1 MNARGLSA
9 IITIAK
15 NFDEGELLRIMNSTN
30 GIITVFAGSA
40 SRPFAQKMCDY
51 LGVELGKSTTHI
63 FSEGGIYV
71 RADESIRNKD
81 VYIVQSIGKDPNNAF
96 TELIFWIDAFTRASA
111 NSITAII
118 PYFGYAKADKK
129 DEPRVSI
136 RARVCADC
144 IEMCGA
150 DRVVTMDLHAA
161 QVQGFFSKPV
171 DHLYASALLC
181 EYARHLG
188 IVNENL
194 VVVSP
199 DAGSAKRARAYAN
212 ILGCNVAIGDKVR
225 IGHDENPNALEIIGD
240 VKGKTCMVVDDFTIS
255 GNTLCKVAYGLM
267 DKGAKEIYAFLSHA
281 IVKEDA
287 VKRIEESPIKML
299 VTTDTVDNTDV
310 LKNSKKIKVVS
321 AAPLFAE
328 AVRTIHEREPMAY
341 MFEHL
346 PARLMEMSFE
356 DTDK

>member
-1 MNARGLSA
+1 MN
-9 IITIAK
+9 TH
-15 NFDEGELLRIMNSTN
+15 EGD
-30 GIITVFAGSA
+30 GHITVFAGSH
-40 SRPFAQKMCDY
+40 SKPFAEKMCRY
-51 LGVELGKSTTHI
+51 LGVDIGKSTTHI

-96 TELIFWIDAFTRASA
+96 TELIFWIDAFKRASA
-111 NSITAII
+111 NSITAVI

-150 DRVVTMDLHAA
+150 DRVVAMDLHAP

-171 DHLYASALLC
+171 DHLYASPLLS
-181 EYARHLG
+181 EYARRIG
-188 IVNENL
+188 IVDDDL
-194 VVVSP
+194 VVVAP

-225 IGHDENPNALEIIGD
+225 VGHDENPNAIEIIGD
-240 VKGKTCMVVDDFTIS
+240 VRGKKCMVVDDFTIS

-267 DKGAKEIYAFLSHA
+267 DKGAAEVYAFLSHA

-287 VKRIEESPIKML
+287 VARIEESPIKLL

-310 LKNSKKIKVVS
+310 LAGSSKIRIVS

-328 AVRTIHEREPMAY
+328 AVRTIHEKAAMAD
-341 MFEHL
+341 MFANL
-346 PARLMEMSFE
+346 PKKLLDMSFE
-356 DTDK
+356 DTEK

>member
-15 NFDEGELLRIMNSTN
+15 NFDEEILIIQHSTN
-30 GIITVFAGSA
+30 CIINGVAVSA
-40 SRPFAQKMCDY
+40 IMPFAQKMCDY

-96 TELIFWIDAFTRASA
+96 TELIFWIDAFKRASA

>member
-1 MNARGLSA
+1 MQKPTKRMNPVFPSA
-9 IITIAK
+9 QESVRT
-15 NFDEGELLRIMNSTN
+15 
-30 GIITVFAGSA
+30 A
-40 SRPFAQKMCDY
+40 SRCAVPTGSLQWTFMR
-51 LGVELGKSTTHI
+51 LRFRVS
-63 FSEGGIYV
+63 S
-71 RADESIRNKD
+71 RNPSITFMQ
-81 VYIVQSIGKDPNNAF
+81 VHC
-96 TELIFWIDAFTRASA
+96 SA
-111 NSITAII
+111 NMRGT
-118 PYFGYAKADKK
+118 
-129 DEPRVSI
+129 
-136 RARVCADC
+136 
-144 IEMCGA
+144 
-150 DRVVTMDLHAA
+150 
-161 QVQGFFSKPV
+161 
-171 DHLYASALLC
+171 SALLMKISLSFLPM
-181 EYARHLG
+181 R
-188 IVNENL
+188 VRQ
-194 VVVSP
+194 
-199 DAGSAKRARAYAN
+199 SAQGAYAN

>member
-1 MNARGLSA
+1 
-9 IITIAK
+9 
-15 NFDEGELLRIMNSTN
+15 MNSTN
-30 GIITVFAGSA
+30 GIITVLPAPQA
-40 SRPFAQKMCDY
+40 RPFAQKMCDY

-96 TELIFWIDAFTRASA
+96 TELIFWIDAFKRASA

>member
-1 MNARGLSA
+1 M
-9 IITIAK
+9 
-15 NFDEGELLRIMNSTN
+15 
-30 GIITVFAGSA
+30 
-40 SRPFAQKMCDY
+40 QKP
-51 LGVELGKSTTHI
+51 T
-63 FSEGGIYV
+63 
-71 RADESIRNKD
+71 
-81 VYIVQSIGKDPNNAF
+81 
-96 TELIFWIDAFTRASA
+96 
-111 NSITAII
+111 
-118 PYFGYAKADKK
+118 KK

>member
-1 MNARGLSA
+1 
-9 IITIAK
+9 
-15 NFDEGELLRIMNSTN
+15 
-30 GIITVFAGSA
+30 
-40 SRPFAQKMCDY
+40 MCDY

-96 TELIFWIDAFTRASA
+96 TELIFWIDAFKRASA

>member
-1 MNARGLSA
+1 MSA

-30 GIITVFAGSA
+30 GIITVFACSA

-96 TELIFWIDAFTRASA
+96 TELIFWIDAFKRASA

>member
-1 MNARGLSA
+1 MKQPQETAAL
-9 IITIAK
+9 T
-15 NFDEGELLRIMNSTN
+15 L
-30 GIITVFAGSA
+30 FAVLMRQA
-40 SRPFAQKMCDY
+40 EVRWQALFAQKMCDY

-96 TELIFWIDAFTRASA
+96 TELIFWIDAFKRASA

>member
-15 NFDEGELLRIMNSTN
+15 YFDEGELLRIMNSTN

-40 SRPFAQKMCDY
+40 EQPFAQKMCDY

-96 TELIFWIDAFTRASA
+96 TELIFWIDAFKRASA

>member
-96 TELIFWIDAFTRASA
+96 TELIFWIDAFKRASA

-199 DAGSAKRARAYAN
+199 DAGSAN
-212 ILGCNVAIGDKVR
+212 KVR

-287 VKRIEESPIKML
+287 VKRIEESPIKKL

>member
-1 MNARGLSA
+1 
-9 IITIAK
+9 
-15 NFDEGELLRIMNSTN
+15 MNSTN

-40 SRPFAQKMCDY
+40 SGPFAQKMCDY

-96 TELIFWIDAFTRASA
+96 TELIFWIDAFKRASA

>member
-15 NFDEGELLRIMNSTN
+15 YFDEGELLRIMNSTN

-96 TELIFWIDAFTRASA
+96 TELIFWIDAFKRASA

-161 QVQGFFSKPV
+161 QV
-171 DHLYASALLC
+171 
-181 EYARHLG
+181 
-188 IVNENL
+188 
-194 VVVSP
+194 
-199 DAGSAKRARAYAN
+199 
-212 ILGCNVAIGDKVR
+212 
-225 IGHDENPNALEIIGD
+225 
-240 VKGKTCMVVDDFTIS
+240 
-255 GNTLCKVAYGLM
+255 
-267 DKGAKEIYAFLSHA
+267 
-281 IVKEDA
+281 
-287 VKRIEESPIKML
+287 
-299 VTTDTVDNTDV
+299 
-310 LKNSKKIKVVS
+310 
-321 AAPLFAE
+321 
-328 AVRTIHEREPMAY
+328 
-341 MFEHL
+341 
-346 PARLMEMSFE
+346 
-356 DTDK
+356 

>member
-1 MNARGLSA
+1 
-9 IITIAK
+9 
-15 NFDEGELLRIMNSTN
+15 MNSTN

-96 TELIFWIDAFTRASA
+96 TELIFWIDAFKRASA

-161 QVQGFFSKPV
+161 QVQGFFSKPSITFMQV
-171 DHLYASALLC
+171 HCSANMRGTSALLMKISLSFLPM
-181 EYARHLG
+181 R
-188 IVNENL
+188 VRQ
-194 VVVSP
+194 
-199 DAGSAKRARAYAN
+199 SAQ
-212 ILGCNVAIGDKVR
+212 
-225 IGHDENPNALEIIGD
+225 GH
-240 VKGKTCMVVDDFTIS
+240 TQTF
-255 GNTLCKVAYGLM
+255 
-267 DKGAKEIYAFLSHA
+267 
-281 IVKEDA
+281 
-287 VKRIEESPIKML
+287 
-299 VTTDTVDNTDV
+299 
-310 LKNSKKIKVVS
+310 S
-321 AAPLFAE
+321 AAMLQSATRFAS
-328 AVRTIHEREPMAY
+328 ATTKTPM
-341 MFEHL
+341 HL
-346 PARLMEMSFE
+346 RLSAM
-356 DTDK
+356 

>member
-15 NFDEGELLRIMNSTN
+15 YFDEGELLRIMNSTN

-96 TELIFWIDAFTRASA
+96 TELIFWIDAFKRASA

-267 DKGAKEIYAFLSHA
+267 DKGAKEFMRSFPMRSSRRTLLSALKKAPSRCLSQPIPLTTPMCLKIQRKSKLFPPRRCLRKPCAPFMNVNPWHTCSNICPHA
-281 IVKEDA
+281 LWK
-287 VKRIEESPIKML
+287 
-299 VTTDTVDNTDV
+299 
-310 LKNSKKIKVVS
+310 
-321 AAPLFAE
+321 
-328 AVRTIHEREPMAY
+328 
-341 MFEHL
+341 
-346 PARLMEMSFE
+346 
-356 DTDK
+356 

>member
-1 MNARGLSA
+1 
-9 IITIAK
+9 
-15 NFDEGELLRIMNSTN
+15 MNSTN

-96 TELIFWIDAFTRASA
+96 TELIFWIDAFKRASA

-181 EYARHLG
+181 DMRG
-188 IVNENL
+188 T
-194 VVVSP
+194 
-199 DAGSAKRARAYAN
+199 SALLMKISLSFLPMR
-212 ILGCNVAIGDKVR
+212 VR
-225 IGHDENPNALEIIGD
+225 QSVQGH
-240 VKGKTCMVVDDFTIS
+240 TQTF
-255 GNTLCKVAYGLM
+255 
-267 DKGAKEIYAFLSHA
+267 
-281 IVKEDA
+281 
-287 VKRIEESPIKML
+287 
-299 VTTDTVDNTDV
+299 
-310 LKNSKKIKVVS
+310 S
-321 AAPLFAE
+321 AAMLQSATRFAS
-328 AVRTIHEREPMAY
+328 ATTKTPM
-341 MFEHL
+341 HL
-346 PARLMEMSFE
+346 RLSAM
-356 DTDK
+356 

>member
-1 MNARGLSA
+1 MSA

-40 SRPFAQKMCDY
+40 SRSFAQKMCDY

-96 TELIFWIDAFTRASA
+96 TELIFWIDAFKRASA

>member
-1 MNARGLSA
+1 MHLR
-9 IITIAK
+9 
-15 NFDEGELLRIMNSTN
+15 LL
-30 GIITVFAGSA
+30 A
-40 SRPFAQKMCDY
+40 
-51 LGVELGKSTTHI
+51 
-63 FSEGGIYV
+63 
-71 RADESIRNKD
+71 
-81 VYIVQSIGKDPNNAF
+81 
-96 TELIFWIDAFTRASA
+96 
-111 NSITAII
+111 
-118 PYFGYAKADKK
+118 
-129 DEPRVSI
+129 
-136 RARVCADC
+136 
-144 IEMCGA
+144 
-150 DRVVTMDLHAA
+150 
-161 QVQGFFSKPV
+161 
-171 DHLYASALLC
+171 
-181 EYARHLG
+181 
-188 IVNENL
+188 
-194 VVVSP
+194 
-199 DAGSAKRARAYAN
+199 
-212 ILGCNVAIGDKVR
+212 
-225 IGHDENPNALEIIGD
+225 
-240 VKGKTCMVVDDFTIS
+240 VVDDFTIS